1 MNRDREDRSWLKA
14 STWFL
19 FQGYEYFGYDTS
31 TYYNTDHEHGDQD
44 NCSYIIEDGQA
55 MAADDDSGTC
65 HGDRAEKPLEI
76 DLDRVP
82 NEEKKEAASVCKSV
96 RDGTDPKQI
105 LCKWVSGKHFK
116 K

>member
-1 MNRDREDRSWLKA
+1 MRGGECIDVC
-14 STWFL
+14 

-31 TYYNTDHEHGDQD
+31 TYYNTDHEHGDQE

-55 MAADDDSGTC
+55 MAAEDDSGTC

-82 NEEKKEAASVCKSV
+82 NDEKKEAAAVCKSV
-96 RDGTDPKQI
+96 RDSTDTKQI
-105 LCKWVSGKHFK
+105 LCK
-116 K
+116 